1 MARPGTSEW
10 GQIED
15 NEGGRRVEGRQLS
28 LSRSFSFSVRRRVRK
43 EGQTYIERGDGG
55 GRTRDGGQGGKGK
68 AGGTAVVLLTR
79 RPL

>member
-1 MARPGTSEW
+1 M
-10 GQIED
+10 
-15 NEGGRRVEGRQLS
+15 GGRAAALS
-28 LSRSFSFSVRRRVRK
+28 LSFFLSLALSFSVRRRVRK
-43 EGQTYIERGDGG
+43 EGQTYIECGDGG